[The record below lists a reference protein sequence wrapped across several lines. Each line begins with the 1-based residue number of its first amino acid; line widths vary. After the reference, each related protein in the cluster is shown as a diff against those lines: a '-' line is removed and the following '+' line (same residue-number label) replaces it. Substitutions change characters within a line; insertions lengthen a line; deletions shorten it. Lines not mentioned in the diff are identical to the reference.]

1 MVSNSCLILL
11 CCSAT
16 VAYNCKDRHFQREVS
31 LSTESE
37 VFFVLQI
44 LQKSQVKKSQDKQ
57 VKTDNFER
65 YS

>member
-16 VAYNCKDRHFQREVS
+16 VVYNCKGTNFQREVS

-57 VKTDNFER
+57 DKTDNFKR